1 MLVFQSSW
9 KQGLA
14 LIKFK
19 HKIKSLGGGV
29 FPAPCLANGSGRVI
43 TLLALNVGEALF
55 LAVS

>member
-1 MLVFQSSW
+1 MFQSSW